1 MKKSFSLLIAFL
13 LGSVI
18 MVQAQSADRVLG
30 YWLTQDGDSQV
41 KIFKAKNGKYY
52 GNIKWLEEP
61 YEEDGSEKRDDE
73 NPDEDLRSRPILDL
87 QILKAFEYDEDD
99 EEWIDGTIYDPKS
112 GKTYSCYMWFE
123 DGNEEVL
130 HVKGFI
136 GFSLLGKE
144 VEWTREEK
152 LREMDYK

>member
-1 MKKSFSLLIAFL
+1 MKKSFTLLLTFL

-18 MVQAQSADRVLG
+18 LVQAQSADRVLG

-61 YEEDGSEKRDDE
+61 YEEDGSEKLDDE
-73 NPDEDLRSRPILDL
+73 NPDRDLQSRSILDL
-87 QILKAFEYDEDD
+87 QILKAFEYDGDD
-99 EEWIDGTIYDPKS
+99 EEWVDGTIYDPKS

-144 VEWTREEK
+144 VKWTREEK
-152 LREMDYK
+152 LRKMNNK